1 MLDNDRYAGKK
12 RKKPVQK
19 QKTATDVTKSNP
31 SKRHRDRLNGE
42 LDRLTNML
50 PFSENV
56 RTRLDKLSVL
66 RLSVGYL
73 KVKSY
78 FNATMK
84 KNSLEFHT
92 GKGLDTSKMDAM
104 GFSEGDLLLQAL
116 NGFVLVVTAEGYV
129 FYVSPTIQDYLGFHQ
144 SDMVHQSVFEFI
156 HIDDRAMFRRQLHFA
171 LNPNLLDVEAD
182 GTQNSSDIT
191 RNLMAYDPQ
200 HIPPENSSFLER
212 SFMCRFRCLLDN
224 SSGFLKLNFQ
234 GRLKFLVGQN
244 RKAED
249 GSLVQPQLALF
260 AIATPVQPSAIL
272 EIRTKTLIFQTKHK
286 LDFTPMGI
294 DSRGKVV
301 LGYTEM
307 ELCMRGSGY
316 QFIHAADMMYCADN
330 HVRMIK
336 TGESGMTVFRLLTKN
351 GGWVWVQANARLV
364 YKGGRPDFIIA
375 RQRALVNAEGE
386 EHLRQRRMQLPFS
399 FTTGEA
405 MLYETCPTP
414 DMMNP
419 KDTNRVNQKTMVP
432 SSILDSM
439 QKQDKSIYHQGTKPQ
454 FTADDA
460 FTDSWALFNVPS
472 HIVQDEPG
480 NEEETIVSMI
490 DTLEQLAHDGDLCT
504 ALQQMEVD
512 TAELK
517 EWENAI
523 LRMTKDNNGNDR
535 PLSLDEILTN
545 DIFSYVE
552 DALYKENSTC
562 SLLQPN
568 TTTDL
573 FGGHSEPMA
582 RSGCEFAHRTFNS
595 TGADNND
602 LKADRKLN
610 TIAVTGQQMDR
621 MVSTD
626 ATMGN
631 NVPCYTEIS
640 SKNHMN
646 NSSNLEQTGLF
657 TSASKVSQLINQ
669 TETHLGLKMTQSM
682 YSVAPCNGWGPP
694 KPTENGRTSKLES
707 TESYC
712 QFVSYTA
719 NNTKNPQMNHS
730 PNHIHKLSQTTPNL
744 WNNLSTGD
752 HNPSLSPST
761 KNHVASVINCP
772 SLSKFPQQS
781 EIQAWQNTSP
791 EQPCAS
797 LVKNRL
803 VSEGCY
809 QSLESPGFP
818 PADLLPESSQSCNDK
833 HINFVNSLYQLPQN
847 GLAASDCLPL
857 GSCMFENHSPLNTN
871 AEQQHPQAHAVTIT
885 SCGKSTLPINQ
896 SPPQASCYFQW
907 TCSEPLVGTSS
918 IPQEDTCISP
928 QSCLPGPGIATLDSH
943 SVFQR
948 YLGCNGHI

>member
-12 RKKPVQK
+12 RKKPAQK
-19 QKTATDVTKSNP
+19 QKTAPDAAKSNP

-50 PFSENV
+50 PFPENV
-56 RTRLDKLSVL
+56 CTRLDKLSVL

-73 KVKSY
+73 KVKSF
-78 FNATMK
+78 FNATMR
-84 KNSLEFHT
+84 KNRSEFHA
-92 GKGLDTSKMDAM
+92 GNGLDGSKMDAK

-129 FYVSPTIQDYLGFHQ
+129 FYASPTILDYLGFHQ
-144 SDMVHQSVFEFI
+144 SDVVHQSVFEFI

-171 LNPNLLDVEAD
+171 LDPNLLDVEAD

-191 RNLMAYDPQ
+191 KNIVTYDPQ

-234 GRLKFLVGQN
+234 GRLKFLLGQN

-316 QFIHAADMMYCADN
+316 QFIHAADMMHCADN

-386 EHLRQRRMQLPFS
+386 EHLRQRTMQVPFN

-405 MLYETCPTP
+405 VLYDTGPTL
-414 DMMNP
+414 DMMSP
-419 KDTNRVNQKTMVP
+419 EDTNGVNQKTLAP

-439 QKQDKSIYHQGTKPQ
+439 QKQDKSIYHQDTKPQ

-460 FTDSWALFNVPS
+460 FADSWALFNVPN
-472 HIVQDEPG
+472 HIMHDEPA
-480 NEEETIVSMI
+480 NEEDTIVSMI

-523 LRMTKDNNGNDR
+523 LRLTKDDNGNDR
-535 PLSLDEILTN
+535 PLSLNEILTN

-552 DALYKENSTC
+552 DALYKENNTC
-562 SLLQPN
+562 SVLQTN
-568 TTTDL
+568 ATKTDP
-573 FGGHSEPMA
+573 FAGHLEIA
-582 RSGCEFAHRTFNS
+582 HSGCEFAHHNFNS
-595 TGADNND
+595 IGADKYD
-602 LKADRKLN
+602 LKVDRKLN
-610 TIAVTGQQMDR
+610 TVAGQQMDR
-621 MVSTD
+621 MISTN
-626 ATMGN
+626 ATMDN
-631 NVPCYTEIS
+631 NVPLYTEIS
-640 SKNHMN
+640 SPNHMN
-646 NSSNLEQTGLF
+646 NSFNSEQSGLF
-657 TSASKVSQLINQ
+657 TCASKISQLM
-669 TETHLGLKMTQSM
+669 TEAEMHLGLKVTQSM
-682 YSVAPCNGWGPP
+682 YNVAPRNGWGPP
-694 KPTENGRTSKLES
+694 RPTEKGRTSKLES
-707 TESYC
+707 TESFC
-712 QFVSYTA
+712 QFASYPA
-719 NNTKNPQMNHS
+719 NNARNPQMNHS

-744 WNNLSTGD
+744 WNNMSTGD

-761 KNHVASVINCP
+761 KNHVSSTINYP
-772 SLSKFPQQS
+772 NLSKFPQQI
-781 EIQAWQNTSP
+781 EIQAWQNPSP
-791 EQPCAS
+791 EQPCES

-803 VSEGCY
+803 APEGCY
-809 QSLESPGFP
+809 QSLGSSGFP
-818 PADLLPESSQSCNDK
+818 PADLQPESSQNCNDK
-833 HINFVNSLYQLPQN
+833 HINFVNSVYQSPQN
-847 GLAASDCLPL
+847 GLTLNECSPL
-857 GSCMFENHSPLNTN
+857 SSCMFENHSPLNTN
-871 AEQQHPQAHAVTIT
+871 TDRQHPQAHAVTIT
-885 SCGKSTLPINQ
+885 SCGKATLPINQ

-907 TCSEPLVGTSS
+907 TCNEPLEGTAS
-918 IPQEDTCISP
+918 IPQQDTCISP
-928 QSCLPGPGIATLDSH
+928 QSCPTGPGFATLDSH

-948 YLGCNGHI
+948 FLGCNGHI